1 MHLLSA
7 GVAEF
12 ITQLCHEDPENAEMS
27 DPKVYSKITKDP
39 TEVSLT
45 VVIETM
51 TRETNYSTMS
61 EHYEPNYNVTTL
73 NTIWHGRC
81 LKVEIQSNVSF
92 KNVESENSNSSSN
105 AFVISAV

>member
-27 DPKVYSKITKDP
+27 NPKVYSKITKDP

-73 NTIWHGRC
+73 NINFEKLYVRKSKITKTTIMP
-81 LKVEIQSNVSF
+81 LFLLQMT
-92 KNVESENSNSSSN
+92 
-105 AFVISAV
+105 